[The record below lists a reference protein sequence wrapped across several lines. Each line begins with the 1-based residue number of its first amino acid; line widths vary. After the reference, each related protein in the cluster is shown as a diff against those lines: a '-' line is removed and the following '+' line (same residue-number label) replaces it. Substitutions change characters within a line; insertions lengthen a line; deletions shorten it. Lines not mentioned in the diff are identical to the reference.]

1 MIRWLLL
8 LALSTVLLPGQS
20 AGLPSPVPVERKSA
34 AKGDNKGPR
43 CQAHTKEGKQCSRK
57 AAPGSQ
63 FCWQHSGK
71 KKPS

>member
-1 MIRWLLL
+1 MIRWISV
-8 LALSTVLLPGQS
+8 LALSAALLQGQS
-20 AGLPSPVPVERKSA
+20 FGPATPLPVERKSA

-43 CQAHTKEGKQCSRK
+43 CQARTRDGKQCSRK

-63 FCWQHSGK
+63 FCWQHSGR

>member
-1 MIRWLLL
+1 MIRRLLF
-8 LALSTVLLPGQS
+8 LALSAALLQGQS
-20 AGLPSPVPVERKSA
+20 TGLPIPVPVERKSA

-43 CQAHTKEGKQCSRK
+43 CQARTKDGKQCSRK

-63 FCWQHSGK
+63 FCWQHSGR